1 MAAPALPRPSRLLVG
16 LPADEQRAPRAAEP
30 RPGSSAMTE
39 RQPSEETRTAIPG
52 IEEAVPPPAD
62 ERLAAAAA
70 SPLELSGAAL
80 RRLVDAA
87 MDRIAPHLDSL
98 PHQPAADTEGAVA
111 VARSLVEPLPE
122 RPAPLDEV
130 LELLFERAVPKS
142 FNTAGPGYLAYIPG
156 GGLPHSAVADLIA
169 AAVNRYVGVFAAA
182 PALAQLEAN
191 VVAWFAGLAGYPQA
205 ARGVLTSG
213 GSLANF
219 TALVTARRER
229 LPEQFLAGTLYA
241 SDQAHHSVQKAA
253 LLAGFPPASVRSIP
267 SDTAFRL
274 RLDLLEEAIAT
285 DRSAGREPFLVVANA
300 GSVNT
305 GAVDPLGPLAD
316 LCARHRL
323 WFHVDAAYGGFFL
336 LTERGRRALA
346 GIERADSI
354 VLDPHKSLFLP
365 YGTGALLVR
374 DGAAL
379 RRAHSVTADYMPPL
393 SNDDELIDFC
403 EISPELS
410 RPFRGLG
417 VWLPLKLLGAAPFR
431 QALDEKLDLARWAAD
446 QLRAMPEVEILA
458 EPELSLLA
466 FRLAP
471 AALAGAAGNRDLLD
485 RLNRDWLARV
495 NARRRVYL
503 TGTMLGNR
511 FALRICV
518 LSFRTHRD
526 RLEQALDDLRAAARE
541 ALAAW
546 R

>member
-1 MAAPALPRPSRLLVG
+1 
-16 LPADEQRAPRAAEP
+16 
-30 RPGSSAMTE
+30 
-39 RQPSEETRTAIPG
+39 
-52 IEEAVPPPAD
+52 
-62 ERLAAAAA
+62 
-70 SPLELSGAAL
+70 
-80 RRLVDAA
+80 
-87 MDRIAPHLDSL
+87 
-98 PHQPAADTEGAVA
+98 
-111 VARSLVEPLPE
+111 
-122 RPAPLDEV
+122 
-130 LELLFERAVPKS
+130 
-142 FNTAGPGYLAYIPG
+142 
-156 GGLPHSAVADLIA
+156 
-169 AAVNRYVGVFAAA
+169 
-182 PALAQLEAN
+182 
-191 VVAWFAGLAGYPQA
+191 
-205 ARGVLTSG
+205 
-213 GSLANF
+213 
-219 TALVTARRER
+219 
-229 LPEQFLAGTLYA
+229 
-241 SDQAHHSVQKAA
+241 
-253 LLAGFPPASVRSIP
+253 
-267 SDTAFRL
+267 
-274 RLDLLEEAIAT
+274 
-285 DRSAGREPFLVVANA
+285 VVANA

-305 GAVDPLGPLAD
+305 GAIDPLGPLAD

-323 WFHVDAAYGGFFL
+323 WLHVDAAYGGFFL

-446 QLRAMPEVEILA
+446 QLRAIPEVEILA

-471 AALAGAAGNRDLLD
+471 AALAGAAGNRDRLD

-526 RLEQALDDLRAAARE
+526 RVEQALDDLRAAARE

>member
-1 MAAPALPRPSRLLVG
+1 MTDPAPRHTSETSGGGQAAEAG
-16 LPADEQRAPRAAEP
+16 LPESD
-30 RPGSSAMTE
+30 G
-39 RQPSEETRTAIPG
+39 
-52 IEEAVPPPAD
+52 
-62 ERLAAAAA
+62 
-70 SPLELSGAAL
+70 LELSGAAL
-80 RRLVDAA
+80 RRLVEAA
-87 MDRIAPHLDSL
+87 LDRLAPHLDSL
-98 PHQPAADTEGAVA
+98 PLQPAADTEGGAA
-111 VARSLVEPLPE
+111 LARSLAEPLPE
-122 RPAPLDEV
+122 RPAPLSEV
-130 LELLFERAVPKS
+130 LDLLFERAVPKS
-142 FNTAGPGYLAYIPG
+142 FNTAGPGYLAYVPG
-156 GGLPHSAVADLIA
+156 GGLPHAAVADLIA
-169 AAVNRYVGVFAAA
+169 DVVNRYVGVFAAA

-191 VVAWFAGLAGYPQA
+191 VVAWFAGLAGYPQT
-205 ARGVLTSG
+205 ARGLLTSG

-267 SDTAFRL
+267 SDARFRI
-274 RLDLLEEAIAT
+274 RLDLLAERVEA
-285 DRSAGREPFLVVANA
+285 DRRAGCLPFLVVANA
-300 GSVNT
+300 GSTNT
-305 GAVDPLGPLAD
+305 GAVDPLEPLAD
-316 LCARHRL
+316 LCARQRL
-323 WFHVDAAYGGFFL
+323 WLHVDAAYGGFFL

-365 YGTGALLVR
+365 YGTGALVVR

-379 RRAHSVTADYMPPL
+379 YRAHSVAADYMPPL
-393 SNDDELIDFC
+393 SEDADLIDFC

-410 RPFRGLG
+410 RPFRGLR

-431 QALDEKLDLARWAAD
+431 AALDEKLDLARWAAE
-446 QLRAMPEVEILA
+446 QLRAMPHVAILA

-471 AALAGAAGNRDLLD
+471 PGLAGGAALN

-503 TGTMLGNR
+503 TGTMLGDR
-511 FALRICV
+511 FALRICI

-526 RLEQALDDLRAAARE
+526 RVEQAVEDLRAAARE
-541 ALAAW
+541 VLAGPD
-546 R
+546 RS

>member
-1 MAAPALPRPSRLLVG
+1 MIERQPAEESEPATAAGSAGSASTPGAAPA
-16 LPADEQRAPRAAEP
+16 AY
-30 RPGSSAMTE
+30 
-39 RQPSEETRTAIPG
+39 
-52 IEEAVPPPAD
+52 
-62 ERLAAAAA
+62 
-70 SPLELSGAAL
+70 PLELSGTAL

-87 MDRIAPHLDSL
+87 MDRIAPHIDSL
-98 PHQPAADTEGAVA
+98 PLQPAADADGAA
-111 VARSLVEPLPE
+111 PLARSLVEPLPE
-122 RPAPLDEV
+122 HPAPLGEV
-130 LELLFERAVPKS
+130 LDLLFERAVPRS

-156 GGLPHSAVADLIA
+156 GGLLHAAVADLIA
-169 AAVNRYVGVFAAA
+169 DAVNRYVGVFAAA
-182 PALAQLEAN
+182 PALSQLEAN
-191 VVAWFAGLAGYPQA
+191 VLAWFAGLAGYPKT

-219 TALVTARRER
+219 TAVVTARRER

-253 LLAGFPPASVRSIP
+253 LLAGFPPGSVRAIA
-267 SDTAFRL
+267 SDAAFRL
-274 RLDLLEEAIAT
+274 RPDLLAAAIAE
-285 DRSAGREPFLVVANA
+285 DRRQGRLPFMVVANA
-300 GSVNT
+300 GSTNT
-305 GAVDPLGPLAD
+305 GAVDPLAPLAD
-316 LCARHRL
+316 LCAREGL
-323 WFHVDAAYGGFFL
+323 WLHIDAAYGGFFL

-379 RRAHSVTADYMPPL
+379 RRAHGVTADYMPPL
-393 SNDDELIDFC
+393 SSDDELIDFC

-410 RPFRGLG
+410 RPFRGLR
-417 VWLPLKLLGAAPFR
+417 VWLALKLLGAAPFR
-431 QALDEKLDLARWAAD
+431 DALDEKLDLAHWAAGE
-446 QLRAMPEVEILA
+446 LRAMPEVEILA
-458 EPELSLLA
+458 EPQLSLFA

-471 AALAGAAGNRDLLD
+471 RSRVTAGAGAAQPQATAAAGAEDAGDAHARLN

-503 TGTMLGNR
+503 TGTMLGGR

-526 RLEQALDDLRAAARE
+526 RVEQAIEDLRAAARE
-541 ALAAW
+541 ALAGI
-546 R
+546 